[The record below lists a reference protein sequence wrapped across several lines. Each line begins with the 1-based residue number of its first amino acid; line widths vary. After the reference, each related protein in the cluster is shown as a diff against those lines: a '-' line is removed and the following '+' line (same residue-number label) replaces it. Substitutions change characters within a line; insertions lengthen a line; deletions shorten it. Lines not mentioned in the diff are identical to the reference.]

1 MKILYI
7 LIACLFSGI
16 AYRLGGTSKG
26 TKWRDLGCPL
36 VLIGLLLLNGYI
48 KLTVVNLI
56 ALFLTFGL
64 SFGALTT
71 YYDWLFGYDNYYAHG
86 LGCGLAGIPLIWAGV
101 PLWLILTRTMVCTV
115 GMGLWS
121 KYTKNDVVEEI
132 GRGVFFIL

>member
-1 MKILYI
+1 VIKLLVFLLCIS
-7 LIACLFSGI
+7 FSGVL
-16 AYRLGGTSKG
+16 YRMGGSAKWN

-36 VLIGLLLLNGYI
+36 VLLVIILTLFGL
-48 KLTVVNLI
+48 KLDFWWAYL
-56 ALFLTFGL
+56 LTFLL

-86 LGCGLAGIPLIWAGV
+86 LGCGLAGISLVWADV
-101 PLWLILTRTMVCTV
+101 PLWIILARLTLCTI